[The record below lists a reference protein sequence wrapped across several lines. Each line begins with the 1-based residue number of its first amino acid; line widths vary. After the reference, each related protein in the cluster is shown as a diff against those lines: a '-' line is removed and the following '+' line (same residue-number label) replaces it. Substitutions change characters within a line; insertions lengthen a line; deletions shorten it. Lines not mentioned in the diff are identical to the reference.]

1 MFSFKKI
8 RMAARA
14 ALIIMLCAL
23 TAVVSFSADFCPL
36 MPEAGGKTVFSS
48 GGSYIDATF
57 SSQGYIM
64 ARQTGVSEK
73 LKIQISLGD
82 VKYNYSLRGDGV
94 FEVFPLQLGNGKYTV
109 KIFRNISGTKYSALF
124 TAEIDVAL
132 AKEISPYLYP
142 NQYVSYT
149 EDSECVKKAA
159 ELCGAVTG
167 DLAKL
172 QTVNDYLSKNIKYDV
187 EKAKT
192 VKSGYLPD
200 PDETLSDGYG
210 ICFDY
215 AALMCAM
222 LRSQG
227 VPAKL
232 IIGTVAPKALNHA
245 WVSVYVKG
253 KGWITTKIYSDGNN
267 WKLMD
272 PTYAAAGSSAIEE
285 FIGDATNYTALRWY

>member
-1 MFSFKKI
+1 MFKIKKLV
-8 RMAARA
+8 RA
-14 ALIIMLCAL
+14 AFAALALLLCVM
-23 TAVVSFSADFCPL
+23 TAAASFSADTYPL
-36 MPEAGGKTVFSS
+36 MPKADGKVVYSS
-48 GGSYIDATF
+48 GGSYIDATYA
-57 SSQGYIM
+57 SQGYIM
-64 ARQTGVSEK
+64 ARQSGVSDK
-73 LKIQISLGD
+73 LKIQISLDG
-82 VKYNYSLRGDGV
+82 VKYNYSLRGDGS

-132 AKEISPYLYP
+132 AREVCPYLYP
-142 NQYVSYT
+142 SQYISYT
-149 EDSECVKKAA
+149 EESDCVSKAVQ
-159 ELCGAVTG
+159 LCKNITG
-167 DLAKL
+167 DLEKL
-172 QTVNDYLSKNIKYDV
+172 QAVNKYLSENIKYDV

-192 VKSGYLPD
+192 VSSGYLPD
-200 PDETLSDGYG
+200 PDETLSSGYG

-253 KGWITTKIYSDGNN
+253 KGWITSKIYSNGNS
-267 WKLMD
+267 WELMD
-272 PTYAAAGSSAIEE
+272 PTYAAAGSEAIEE
-285 FIGDATNYTALRWY
+285 FIGDASNYTALRWY